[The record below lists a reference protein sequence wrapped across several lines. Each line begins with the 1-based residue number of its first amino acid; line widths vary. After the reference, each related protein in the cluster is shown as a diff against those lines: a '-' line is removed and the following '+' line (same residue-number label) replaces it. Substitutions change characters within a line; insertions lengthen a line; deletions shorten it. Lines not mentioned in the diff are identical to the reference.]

1 MMVVNTSSLSKAY
14 IYWGKRDI
22 GVDPLDFLMIV
33 AATIF
38 WLQFF
43 PSGQL

>member
-1 MMVVNTSSLSKAY
+1 MDG
-14 IYWGKRDI
+14 GKRDIGDI
-22 GVDPLDFLMIV
+22 GVDPLDFFMIV

-43 PSGQL
+43 PQRTVVMNSCPAKP